1 MAKSE
6 KLFRYLVISLFLLP
20 LLNCA
25 QRHDDKEKYYLVST
39 NIQVPYWQA
48 AGAGFMQAAT
58 QMKVKAWFLGPD
70 KYDPQAQQ
78 QEFQKAIEKLV
89 KQKKLVINAKC

>member
-1 MAKSE
+1 MTKSE

-48 AGAGFMQAAT
+48 AGAGFMQA
-58 QMKVKAWFLGPD
+58 
-70 KYDPQAQQ
+70 QQ
-78 QEFQKAIEKLV
+78 LPGRNNGGQSCGKP
-89 KQKKLVINAKC
+89 NAR